1 MSTMFRGQRYLTRG
15 IRDQIDINLQVAM
28 WRMIENLK
36 CEVDY
41 LQIFEIE
48 QMRDNQVRITHSQ
61 EEPEYKSIIVLS
73 GEIRL
78 NKVKVYVIDE
88 QDFATMLLADEY

>member
-1 MSTMFRGQRYLTRG
+1 MSNMFRGQRYLTRG
-15 IRDQIDINLQVAM
+15 IRDQIDINIQVAM

-61 EEPEYKSIIVLS
+61 EEPEYKSETVMTGIVKSNHIKIYIIDDS
-73 GEIRL
+73 E
-78 NKVKVYVIDE
+78 YS
-88 QDFATMLLADEY
+88 TMLLASEY